1 MCVRVF
7 RGGEREL
14 TGPSAVRADHA
25 HKLHEFLDEYLADT
39 MPVAKKI
46 VLAVG
51 AIDDNVL

>member
-7 RGGEREL
+7 RCGEREL

-25 HKLHEFLDEYLADT
+25 QKLHELLDEHLAEA

-46 VLAVG
+46 ALAVG
-51 AIDDNVL
+51 AVDDNVL